1 MKSKRFVAYD
11 KKNLVL
17 IKMIKVNLN
26 YTVK

>member
-1 MKSKRFVAYD
+1 MKSKSFVAYD

-17 IKMIKVNLN
+17 IKMTKMNLN